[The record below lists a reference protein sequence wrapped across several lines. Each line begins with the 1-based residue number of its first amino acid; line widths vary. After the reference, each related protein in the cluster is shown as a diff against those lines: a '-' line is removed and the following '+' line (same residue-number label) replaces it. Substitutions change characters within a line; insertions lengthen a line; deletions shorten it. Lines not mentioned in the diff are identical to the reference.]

1 MKYLAALTLIF
12 SFLGGSEGQTK
23 KPPAPR
29 PGSSPIK
36 TAAPTEA
43 EVFRSAA
50 DITETDARIA
60 ALRSFLK
67 DFPDSQKADAAKEL
81 LASSLCESAS
91 VRIQVGDTEGGVSDF
106 REAAAVAPSPIPE
119 KLYNETISKIVPSL
133 YFHGEKAEA
142 LEIGETLE
150 PKIQGNLAQ
159 LLSLGGFYV
168 STENGAAAKRLAL
181 KAVEVAPTSSDAF
194 LMLALAHRM
203 QFELEQ
209 SAVAYSKAMDLDP
222 ASVTARRGLA
232 DMYRALGRFADA
244 IPLYKEI
251 LSKDESNTAAQTG
264 LILAMFGSGEKT
276 AAESELGRSLE
287 SNPNNVILLAGAAYW
302 YANHS
307 QPDRAIELAQKAI
320 ANDPRYVWS
329 HLALARGYLAKQ
341 QPLQAEEALLRGRQY
356 GRFPTLEYELA
367 FSRAA
372 AGLYREAVEGL
383 RGSFTVENN
392 KIKVLLGG
400 RVERADTNFT
410 DLLAPERQASIFEPE
425 ASEDPQ
431 TVAVLKSL
439 LAFDQELQAS
449 TVNEEALTATG
460 DRFIDGDDPMKVHRQ
475 VYVASALL
483 EKKIALPKVVELTR
497 SAVSGTDAGLMT
509 PSAAAA
515 VMASELYE
523 SRMTALARDQYV
535 HVPDVPRQTLSAILR
550 GRIEELAGWALYQQG
565 KSADSVIRLRRAV
578 SVLPEKSAW
587 WRSSMWKLGAALQAD
602 GKDAE
607 ALDSYIK
614 SYKTDRPDAARY
626 IIVAALYKKVRG
638 TDDGLEAEIGPNPI
652 ALVASSPSIS
662 GTEEKPAKPN
672 LTPSPSPAPAPT
684 VSAAAAIKEAIPREV
699 PVAAVPNETK
709 EPETQ
714 IKTNEGEQT
723 AVPASQSPKIDVT
736 PAEKALPESPSPVS
750 EPKAT
755 PEQSPVPEPVLTPE
769 VTASPAPTMT
779 PQFTATPVP
788 TLTPEVMPAPEP
800 TTEPTSLPKVE
811 ATPERSTELPS
822 LPKVEPTPAITPAP
836 EVVPAAEPSPS
847 KAEPAAPEAS
857 PTPETTKAETSPA
870 LPSPTPQSTVN
881 QAANEPKTDLRD
893 TSPQPPGARPEPSP
907 STVSSSPAVVI
918 TDDLPPP
925 TTIRAPSKA
934 PTRKTPTTK
943 QTVTD
948 QSGQLFEPVI
958 ITVPK
963 REPDAIRPENATAQ
977 APVAPPP
984 RKCRIVSSQEQI
996 SLSGGGGSIGFFIDT
1011 GDPADLRTMKYFTS
1025 SPKDLSVRREPRLSS
1040 SDDRGFFIVRTLT
1053 RNPGTYQVV
1062 FEAACGRKEIVVN
1075 VR

>member
-1 MKYLAALTLIF
+1 
-12 SFLGGSEGQTK
+12 
-23 KPPAPR
+23 
-29 PGSSPIK
+29 
-36 TAAPTEA
+36 
-43 EVFRSAA
+43 
-50 DITETDARIA
+50 
-60 ALRSFLK
+60 
-67 DFPDSQKADAAKEL
+67 
-81 LASSLCESAS
+81 
-91 VRIQVGDTEGGVSDF
+91 
-106 REAAAVAPSPIPE
+106 
-119 KLYNETISKIVPSL
+119 
-133 YFHGEKAEA
+133 
-142 LEIGETLE
+142 
-150 PKIQGNLAQ
+150 
-159 LLSLGGFYV
+159 
-168 STENGAAAKRLAL
+168 
-181 KAVEVAPTSSDAF
+181 
-194 LMLALAHRM
+194 MLALAHRM

-222 ASVTARRGLA
+222 TSVTARRGLA
-232 DMYRALGRFADA
+232 DMYRALGRFTDA
-244 IPLYKEI
+244 IPLYKDI
-251 LSKDESNTAAQTG
+251 LSKDESNVAAKTG
-264 LILAMFGSGEKT
+264 LILAMFGSGDKP
-276 AAESELGRSLE
+276 AAEVELGRSLD

-341 QPLQAEEALLRGRQY
+341 QPLQAEEALLRARQY
-356 GRFPTLEYELA
+356 GRFPTLEYELGL
-367 FSRAA
+367 SRAA

-392 KIKVLLGG
+392 NIKVLLGG

-410 DLLAPERQASIFEPE
+410 DLLAPERKASIFEPE
-425 ASEDPQ
+425 ASEDSQ
-431 TVAVLKSL
+431 TVALLKSL
-439 LAFDQELQAS
+439 LVFDQELHAS
-449 TVNEEALTATG
+449 TVNEEALSAAG
-460 DRFIDGDDPMKVHRQ
+460 DRFIEGDDPMKVHRQ

-497 SAVSGTDAGLMT
+497 SAVSGTDTGLMT
-509 PSAAAA
+509 PNAAAA

-535 HVPDVPRQTLSAILR
+535 HIPDVPRQTLSAILR

-578 SVLPEKSAW
+578 SVLPDKSAW

-614 SYKTDRPDAARY
+614 SYKTDKPDAARY
-626 IIVAALYKKVRG
+626 IVVATLYKKVRG

-652 ALVASSPSIS
+652 AVVASSSSIS
-662 GTEEKPAKPN
+662 GTEETPSKAN
-672 LTPSPSPAPAPT
+672 LTATPSPSPVPAPT
-684 VSAAAAIKEAIPREV
+684 VSAAAAIKESIPREV
-699 PVAAVPNETK
+699 PVAAVPDETK
-709 EPETQ
+709 ETETQ
-714 IKTNEGEQT
+714 IKTNESQQT
-723 AVPASQSPKIDVT
+723 AVPASESPKIDVT
-736 PAEKALPESPSPVS
+736 PVKKALPENPLPAS

-755 PEQSPVPEPVLTPE
+755 PEQSPAPEPVVTPV
-769 VTASPAPTMT
+769 VTASPEPVMT

-788 TLTPEVMPAPEP
+788 TMTPEVIPTPEP
-800 TTEPTSLPKVE
+800 STEPPSLPKVE
-811 ATPERSTELPS
+811 ATPD
-822 LPKVEPTPAITPAP
+822 VAPTP
-836 EVVPAAEPSPS
+836 EVSPAAEPSPEP

-857 PTPETTKAETSPA
+857 PTPETTPVETSPIV
-870 LPSPTPQSTVN
+870 PTPTPESTVN
-881 QAANEPKTDLRD
+881 RPPSEPKTELRD
-893 TSPQPPGARPEPSP
+893 TSQQPPGAEPKPSP
-907 STVSSSPAVVI
+907 SAVSSSHAVVI

-925 TTIRAPSKA
+925 TTIRASSKT

-943 QTVTD
+943 PPVAE
-948 QSGQLFEPVI
+948 QSGRLFEPVI

-963 REPDAIRPENATAQ
+963 REPDALRPEIATAET
-977 APVAPPP
+977 PVTPPP
-984 RKCRIVSSQEQI
+984 RQCTIVSSQERI

-1053 RNPGTYQVV
+1053 RNTGTYQVI
-1062 FEAACGRKEIVVN
+1062 FEAACGRKEIAIN